1 MPPTVID
8 LEPKHIPAAAQVL
21 AAAFRDDPLFR
32 YIYADFDR
40 YDRAAPWMFGTW
52 TAWAIRYG
60 RAWGTPG
67 LEAVALRRPPGTYQ
81 MSLWSMVRAGMLPA
95 PVRMGWAAF
104 NRLERFVAAAE
115 RAHNEIMGD
124 RPHWY
129 CQNVATAPAEQGKG
143 FGAAV
148 MGHTFALADADHLP
162 CYIETETERAMAVHR
177 HFGYELQRRVEV
189 PGTDFH
195 FFVMVR
201 PPGPTTVP
209 AGVRV
214 TGARAGDGGRV
225 TGESG

>member
-32 YIYADFDR
+32 YIYSDFDR

-67 LEAVALRRPPGTYQ
+67 LEAVALRRPPGAYQ

-115 RAHNEIMGD
+115 RAHNEIM
-124 RPHWY
+124 
-129 CQNVATAPAEQGKG
+129 ATGLTGIVRMWRRRRQSRAR
-143 FGAAV
+143 
-148 MGHTFALADADHLP
+148 ALALP
-162 CYIETETERAMAVHR
+162 SWVIPSPWLT
-177 HFGYELQRRVEV
+177 
-189 PGTDFH
+189 
-195 FFVMVR
+195 
-201 PPGPTTVP
+201 PTTCPVTSKP
-209 AGVRV
+209 KRSALWPFTVTSVMNYSAGWRCR
-214 TGARAGDGGRV
+214 AR
-225 TGESG
+225 TFTSS